1 MDSPAFQAYALASAF
16 LAVQLLLLAFWTG
29 AVRGNRKQFVL
40 PEDKTVNR
48 AGQLVPTEHPDVL
61 RVKAAHMNAL
71 ENAVPFFI
79 LGALYL
85 STGATK
91 IGAQAY
97 FFTFL
102 GARLLHTVFYLGAMQ
117 PFRTIAFAVGAA
129 SLLGMAVHVIR
140 AVI

>member
-29 AVRGNRKQFVL
+29 AVRGNRKQFVV
-40 PEDKTVNR
+40 PEDRIVNKG
-48 AGQLVPTEHPDVL
+48 GQLTEVEHADVR

-79 LGALYL
+79 VGALYL
-85 STGATK
+85 ATGGTR

-97 FFTFL
+97 CFTFL
-102 GARLLHTVFYLGAMQ
+102 GARLLHTVFYLAGMQ
-117 PFRTIAFAVGAA
+117 PFRTIAFGIGAA
-129 SLLGMAVHVIR
+129 SVLGMAVHVIR